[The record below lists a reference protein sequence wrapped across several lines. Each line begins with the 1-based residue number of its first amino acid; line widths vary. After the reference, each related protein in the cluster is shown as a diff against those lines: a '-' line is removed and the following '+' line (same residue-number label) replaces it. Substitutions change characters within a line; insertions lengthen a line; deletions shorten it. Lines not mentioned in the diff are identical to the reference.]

1 MSETT
6 NDDARPTRLEAM
18 QETITER
25 IIADLKEGVPSW
37 VKPWTNG
44 SGRAVSHLPLNAV
57 SGKEYS
63 GVNILM
69 LWSEA
74 KLNGYRTQQWLTF
87 QQGKEIGA
95 RVRKGE
101 KSTPVVFVK
110 FLDKDEDGEKKR
122 IPVYR
127 SYAVFNIDQMDSIP
141 VAYYGEQP
149 EKERDEKWDA
159 AKDFCVHTGVQTDF
173 GGSKAF
179 YRPNT
184 DRVVMPPY
192 AAFGEND
199 DAFFGTWLHELVH
212 ATGHKERL
220 GRVYGQK
227 FGDKAYAFEELVAEL
242 GSAFVCSKLG
252 YLPTTRTAASYIASW
267 ITVLEDNPRA
277 IIQAASYASAA
288 ARFLEE
294 QAIHGVHDDTP
305 DVERPKAA

>member
-44 SGRAVSHLPLNAV
+44 SGRAASLLPLNAV

-74 KLNGYRTQQWLTF
+74 KLHGYRTQQWLTF

-101 KSTPVVFVK
+101 RSTPVIFVK
-110 FLDKDEDGEKKR
+110 FIEKDEAGEKKR

-141 VAYYGEQP
+141 VAYYGEMP
-149 EKERDEKWDA
+149 ELEEDPKREA
-159 AKDFCVHTGVQTDF
+159 ATGFCQHTGIQTIF
-173 GGSKAF
+173 GGNKAF
-179 YRPNT
+179 YRPNQ
-184 DRVVMPPY
+184 DRVVLPPY
-192 AAFGEND
+192 GSFLDD

-220 GRVYGQK
+220 DRVYGQK

-242 GSAFVCSKLG
+242 GSAFACSKLG

-267 ITVLEDNPRA
+267 ITVLENNPKA
-277 IIQAASYASAA
+277 IVQAASYASAA
-288 ARFLEE
+288 VRFLEE
-294 QAIHGVHDDTP
+294 QALHAVHDDTP
-305 DVERPKAA
+305 DVERPQAA